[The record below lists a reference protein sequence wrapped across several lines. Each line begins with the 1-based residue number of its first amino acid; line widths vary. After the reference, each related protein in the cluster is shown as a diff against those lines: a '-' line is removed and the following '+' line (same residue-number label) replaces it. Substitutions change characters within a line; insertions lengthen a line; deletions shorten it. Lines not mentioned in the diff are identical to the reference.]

1 MLGDV
6 VKNKLS
12 VIDMYL
18 PADDGQDVV
27 EAQLDGIRETI
38 EQISVHVHTLSETS
52 IKDWKTRCD
61 GAVRRTASLNPA

>member
-1 MLGDV
+1 
-6 VKNKLS
+6 
-12 VIDMYL
+12 
-18 PADDGQDVV
+18 VV

-38 EQISVHVHTLSETS
+38 EQISVHVHTLSVHVHTLSETS